1 MPHCVSVVA
10 WDLRQRLERSSMEK
24 VILSQ
29 QGYVALV
36 TVNRPEAMNALNQE
50 VIEELMEAFELIDL
64 EQTRCVIVTGADDRA
79 FVAGADIAAMR
90 DMTSEE
96 ALVFAELGHELMDA
110 IEYFPVPVIAAVNG
124 YALGG
129 GCELAMA
136 CDIRICSD
144 NAVFGQP
151 EVGLGITPG
160 FGGTQR
166 LPRLIGSMSLA
177 KELLYTGRTVKAEE
191 ALRIGLVSAVYPQ
204 AELLDEAWKMA
215 NRISANAPIAVEN
228 TKSCA
233 NATMEVSLEDG
244 LAFETEL
251 FSECFDTEDQKE
263 GMTAFLEKRKDKD
276 FKNR

>member
-1 MPHCVSVVA
+1 MA
-10 WDLRQRLERSSMEK
+10 K

-36 TVNRPEAMNALNQE
+36 TINRPEAMNALNQD
-50 VIEELMEAFELIDL
+50 VIVELIEAFDLIDL
-64 EQTRCVIVTGADDRA
+64 DQTRCVIVTGADDKA

-90 DMTSEE
+90 DMDSEE
-96 ALVFAELGHELMDA
+96 ALEFAELGHELMDA

-136 CDIRICSD
+136 CDIRICSE

-166 LPRLIGSMSLA
+166 LPRLIGSMSIA

-204 AELLDEAWKMA
+204 AELLDEAWKIA
-215 NRISANAPIAVEN
+215 NRISANAPIAVEH
-228 TKSCA
+228 TKTGA
-233 NATMEVSLEDG
+233 NATNEVGLEDG
-244 LAFETEL
+244 LALETEL
-251 FSECFDTEDQKE
+251 FSECFDSEDQKE

>member
-1 MPHCVSVVA
+1 MA
-10 WDLRQRLERSSMEK
+10 K

-36 TVNRPEAMNALNQE
+36 TINRPEAMNALNVE
-50 VIEELMEAFELIDL
+50 VIEELIDAFDMIDVDN
-64 EQTRCVIVTGADDRA
+64 TRCVILTGADVRA
-79 FVAGADIAAMR
+79 FVAGADIAAMAN
-90 DMTSEE
+90 MSSEE
-96 ALVFAELGHELMDA
+96 ARAFAELGHELMET
-110 IEYFPVPVIAAVNG
+110 IEYFPMPVIAAVNG

-136 CDIRICSD
+136 CDIRIASE

-166 LPRLIGSMSLA
+166 LPRLIGSMSVA
-177 KELLYTGRTVKAEE
+177 KELLYTGRNVRSDE
-191 ALRIGLVSAVYPQ
+191 ALRIGLVSAVHPQ
-204 AELLDEAWKMA
+204 ESLLDEVWKIA

-228 TKSCA
+228 AKTSV
-233 NATMEVSLEDG
+233 NATMELGLEEG
-244 LAFETEL
+244 IELETDL
-251 FSECFDTEDQKE
+251 FSECFDSEDQKE
-263 GMTAFLEKRKDKD
+263 GMAAFLEKRKEKN

>member
-1 MPHCVSVVA
+1 
-10 WDLRQRLERSSMEK
+10 MEK

-191 ALRIGLVSAVYPQ
+191 AMRIGLVSAVYPQ

-244 LAFETEL
+244 LTFETEL

-263 GMTAFLEKRKDKD
+263 GMTAFLEKRKDKN